1 LPGDTLAHAR
11 LETGRTHQIR
21 VHFAAIGHPVAGDP
35 EYGTRGR
42 HGLERQFLHASRL
55 AFTHPITEERLS
67 FSSDLPGDLAAA
79 LRRARAN
86 YPG

>member
-1 LPGDTLAHAR
+1 MHAR

-21 VHFAAIGHPVAGDP
+21 VHFAAIKHPVAGDP

-55 AFTHPITEERLS
+55 GFTHPRTEERLEFTS
-67 FSSDLPGDLAAA
+67 ALPDDLDVA
-79 LRRARAN
+79 LGRAR
-86 YPG
+86 